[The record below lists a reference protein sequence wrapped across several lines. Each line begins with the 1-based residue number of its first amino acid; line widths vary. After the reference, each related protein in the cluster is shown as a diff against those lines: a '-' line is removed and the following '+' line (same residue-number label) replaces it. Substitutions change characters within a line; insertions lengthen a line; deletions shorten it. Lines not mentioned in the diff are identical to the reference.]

1 MRASQINSNSLF
13 PPVIAR
19 EYGIWMT
26 SSAALIICSLV
37 LEIHQPALGFKF
49 GNIAFFFACL
59 MIVQARLLRMREAVQ
74 PYVYDFLM
82 FCYLAWAAYSISFS
96 PVPNETAVQVVFA
109 AAVWITVL
117 FLKPEPLDQTLH
129 ILFGVGVCVAVASL
143 AMFFWTPDFA
153 VQPYSSTGK
162 PELRGIF
169 EHQLRLGMYLGIC
182 SGLLFAAAINGHLA
196 IVRKDIPMPLF
207 WAGLLAIL
215 LALGLSQARS
225 PIAALIATLVLC
237 CAFAAP
243 QKIIRFAAVAAIAG
257 AIVAMQ
263 LYPDDLARLFFYREG
278 DLTFSG
284 RIKIWEEAWATADRQ
299 PWTGYGFAS
308 FAAPAFDSLW
318 VHYRPP
324 SAHNSLLQAYFETGY
339 VGSFLLV
346 AMIAAILVRGIYLSF
361 RFRIISYTLVMCLY
375 GIFCSFMSVIYAGK
389 PSIFIVLILLVT
401 AQEGAAARRAS
412 PQGYKRRILTAD
424 GFPSTAEPAYQ
435 GRAR

>member
-1 MRASQINSNSLF
+1 MRVSQMNSKSLF
-13 PPVIAR
+13 PPVNAR
-19 EYGIWMT
+19 ECGIWMT

-49 GNIAFFFACL
+49 GNIVFFFACL
-59 MIVQARLLRMREAVQ
+59 MIVRARLLSMREAVQ
-74 PYVYDFLM
+74 PCGYDFLM

-96 PVPNETAVQVVFA
+96 PVANETAVQVVFA

-117 FLKPEPLDQTLH
+117 YLKAEPLDQTLH
-129 ILFGVGVCVAVASL
+129 ILYGVGVCVAVASL
-143 AMFFWTPDFA
+143 AMFVWAPDFA
-153 VQPYSSTGK
+153 VQPYSSTGA

-196 IVRKDIPMPLF
+196 VVRKGIPLPFF

-215 LALGLSQARS
+215 LALKFTQARS
-225 PIAALIATLVLC
+225 PIAALIVTLVLC
-237 CAFAAP
+237 CALAAP

-257 AIVAMQ
+257 AIVAIQ
-263 LYPDDLARLFFYREG
+263 LYPDEIKGLLLSSEG

-308 FAAPAFDSLW
+308 FAATAFDSLW

-324 SAHNSLLQAYFETGY
+324 SAHNSLLHAYFETGY
-339 VGSFLLV
+339 VGSFLLL
-346 AMIAAILVRGIYLSF
+346 AMIAAILVRAIYLSF
-361 RFRIISYTLVMCLY
+361 RFHIISYTLFMCLY

-401 AQEGAAARRAS
+401 AQEVATGRKVY
-412 PQGYKRRILTAD
+412 PHGYKRILTTDPFA
-424 GFPSTAEPAYQ
+424 STAEPVYR
-435 GRAR
+435 GRDL